1 MTEAIMFFEEILNY
15 VKDMPTDEL
24 VGQIVGIIATILMA
38 ISYQANTKRSILI
51 IQTVAIIGL
60 GTNYLLLGAISGFA
74 LNIVCLVRNVAFY
87 YMREGTTV
95 HRASTV
101 TLMLALIVVGIVTWE
116 DIMSIFILV
125 ALTLNTFFMSIGKP
139 QVLRASILLTSSLIL
154 VYAISSGSI
163 GGIITEIL
171 SISSAIIGVIRFFRP
186 RVELNEENAED
197 AVSNDA

>member
-1 MTEAIMFFEEILNY
+1 MFFEEILNY